1 MPLSSEDIMNTIY
14 TFLENMFST
23 LPKTEMILKAKE
35 DLYQMMIEKYE
46 DYKKEGKTENE
57 AVGLVI
63 SEFGN
68 IDELLTELGI
78 EVEKTDSLTISSV
91 EADDMLKTY
100 KKHSKRIAM
109 GVLIIIFAVSLGI
122 SIEYITSFLNIPD
135 QEGLSRIIVIV
146 LGVIPSVGLF
156 ISSGLEMSNYNHLFE
171 GDYDLASDVKHRI
184 EHEAN
189 QYKPLYN
196 QNILINVLLII
207 SSILFFVSSAY
218 VEDYDTL
225 LVSLGL
231 LTIGYGVYKLILK
244 GVVMLSYNKLLKRG
258 DYRPSVR
265 KAEKTTEIIASVIFP
280 LAAAVYL
287 LISFLTGRW
296 DLTWIIWPVVGVTFG
311 AISSGIEEYHKSKKI
326 K

>member
-1 MPLSSEDIMNTIY
+1 MNTIY
-14 TFLENMFST
+14 TFLENMFSA
-23 LPKTEMILKAKE
+23 LPKTEVILKAKE

-78 EVEKTDSLTISSV
+78 EVEKTDILTISSV

-100 KKHSKRIAM
+100 KKHSKRIAL

-122 SIEYITSFLNIPD
+122 SIAYITSFLNISD
-135 QEGLSRIIVIV
+135 EDGLLRIIVIV

-156 ISSGLEMSNYNHLFE
+156 IASGLEMSNFNHLFE
-171 GDYDLASDVKHRI
+171 GDYDLASDAKHRI

-196 QNILINVLLII
+196 QNILVNVLLII

-258 DYRPSVR
+258 DYRPSMR

-287 LISFLTGRW
+287 LLSFLTGRW

-311 AISSGIEEYHKSKKI
+311 AISAGIEEYHKGKKI